1 MIFVFGFFIKK
12 DTNLDLSFLIMLQ
25 DYYFFYFYFAKKII
39 FIMYTYK
46 RTFSILFAAL
56 VFNSCST
63 TQKIEALKPLPSD
76 DTPMVFNNKTS
87 FVNMPLEISLK
98 EIENQLNKTLSGEI
112 YNDSNLEDDKTEM
125 KIIKTAAIRLI
136 EKNGKIQTVLPL
148 KIWARFK
155 YGTDFM
161 GLNDTREI
169 YLNGTITMTSDVK
182 LSNWKLSTTS
192 KIEDFQWAESP
203 SIMVAGKSVPITY
216 IINPTLSIFQS
227 KIAKKIDE
235 AIENSCDFK
244 PYVLDV
250 LEKMSTPF
258 LTSEQYQ
265 AWFKLIP
272 IEVYVTDATL
282 GKKEIKMDLGL
293 KCNMQTMVGTKPKTN
308 FDKTAIQFKAVTKIP
323 EKLTANIAAI
333 STYDSASKIISSNFN
348 GKEFVSGS
356 RKILVQ
362 NVALWQRDSKIIIA
376 LEMTGSINGTIYLS
390 GTPNYNAVTKEIYF
404 DQMDYVLNTKGLL
417 TKTANWLLQ
426 GVILKKIQENCRYS
440 IKENLDE
447 GKKSLLPYLN
457 NFSPMKGVFVNGTF
471 NDFEFEKVEVT
482 DKAIIA
488 FITTTGKMN
497 VKIDGMD

>member
-1 MIFVFGFFIKK
+1 MSALRV
-12 DTNLDLSFLIMLQ
+12 TLSI
-25 DYYFFYFYFAKKII
+25 
-39 FIMYTYK
+39 T
-46 RTFSILFAAL
+46 ILSLF
-56 VFNSCST
+56 FNSCST
-63 TQKIEALKPLPSD
+63 NQKIEAMKPLPSD
-76 DTPMVFNNKTS
+76 DAPMVYNTKTS

-98 EIENQLNKTLSGEI
+98 EIESQMNKTLNGEI
-112 YNDSNLEDDKTEM
+112 YNDSNLDDDRTEM
-125 KIIKTAAIRLI
+125 KIIKTAPIRLI
-136 EKNGKIQTVLPL
+136 EKNGKIQTILPL
-148 KIWARFK
+148 KIWSRFK

-169 YLNGTITMTSDVK
+169 NLNGTITLTSDVR

-192 KIEDFQWAESP
+192 KIENFEWSESP
-203 SIMVAGKSVPITY
+203 TILVAGKYVPITY
-216 IINPTLSIFQS
+216 IINPTLSIFKS

-235 AIENSCDFK
+235 AIESSCDFK

-250 LEKMSTPF
+250 LDKMSTPF
-258 LTSEQYQ
+258 ITSEQYQ

-272 IEVYVTDATL
+272 IEVYVTDAVL

-293 KCNMQTMVGTKPKTN
+293 KCNMQTMVGSKPKNT
-308 FDKTAIQFKAVTKIP
+308 FERKDIQFKAVTKIP

-333 STYDSASKIISSNFN
+333 STYESASRIISSNFQ
-348 GKEFVSGS
+348 GKEFASGS
-356 RKILVQ
+356 RKIVVQ
-362 NVALWQRDSKIIIA
+362 NVALWQKDSKIIVA
-376 LEMTGSINGTIYLS
+376 LDMTGSINGTIYLS
-390 GTPNYNAVTKEIYF
+390 GIPNYNAVTKEIYF

-440 IKENLDE
+440 IKENLEE

-457 NFSPMKGVFVNGTF
+457 NYSPMKGVFVNGTTS
-471 NDFEFEKVEVT
+471 DFEFEKVEVT
-482 DKAIIA
+482 NKAIIA